1 MGYMFVICYIYAGVL
16 MLFDSQANA
25 VEMLVALVYLNAAT
39 GFWLLT
45 EHGFLAPT
53 KEKNK

>member
-1 MGYMFVICYIYAGVL
+1 MGYMFLICYICAGVL
-16 MLFDSQANA
+16 VLFDSQGSSI
-25 VEMLVALVYLNAAT
+25 EMLVALVYLNTAT